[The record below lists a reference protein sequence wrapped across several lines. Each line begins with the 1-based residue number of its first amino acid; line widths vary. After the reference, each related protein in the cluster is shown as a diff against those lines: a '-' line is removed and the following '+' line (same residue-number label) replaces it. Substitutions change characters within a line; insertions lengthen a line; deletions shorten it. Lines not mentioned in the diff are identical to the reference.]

1 MIHSMSLLT
10 RACHL
15 FVYFSDMINSVDRI
29 SKIMSSP
36 QSVKEVTYTTNLRS
50 FGIYWPYIT
59 SILCVNIL
67 NKLIGL
73 IRDGLLDFYHT
84 TNFL

>member
-1 MIHSMSLLT
+1 
-10 RACHL
+10 
-15 FVYFSDMINSVDRI
+15 
-29 SKIMSSP
+29 MSSP